1 MNSILKFVFSDTGK
15 GQIRH
20 ILTFV
25 AGLLVAKGV
34 FTQGVSDQLIG
45 SIDPLFTAIGA
56 VIGIFGSI
64 WSAKAKPS
72 NPSE

>member
-1 MNSILKFVFSDTGK
+1 MNSILTFLFSDTGK

-34 FTQGVSDQLIG
+34 FAQGVADQIVG
-45 SIDPLFTAIGA
+45 SIDPLFTAVGAIVGIIGS
-56 VIGIFGSI
+56 V
-64 WSAKAKPS
+64 WSAKAKSTPE
-72 NPSE
+72 N